1 MELAYTQALDLFK
14 VEDIP
19 VTYDKVQTQLLVEKM
34 FNRKQQRNLLRK
46 PFEPVIEPVL
56 NKLSNPNIVLDVLG
70 ILAIRKEIYI
80 TSVIEMLIEKYDVDK
95 SKQEIAVAIL
105 EAGSLGLLTGI
116 TIRDNLKLYSNYVL
130 PPKTLEIIDQYQY
143 LLPMI
148 VPPLP
153 VGKKNNKGSGYYT
166 IGSDS
171 LILNNNHHNGDL
183 TCDVLNKLN
192 STALR
197 LNQDLIK
204 TVRNHWSGI
213 DEQAQ
218 DETEEEFADRVK
230 AFECFEKRFMFDA
243 TYLLNQDNKF
253 YLTHKFDKRGR
264 VYSCGYTINTQG
276 NSYQKAVIELHSQE
290 YIDDCINFF

>member
-14 VEDIP
+14 VDDIP
-19 VTYDKVQTQLLVEKM
+19 VTHDKVQTQLLVEKM
-34 FNRKQQRNLLRK
+34 FNRNQQRNLLRK
-46 PFEPVIEPVL
+46 QFEPVIEPVL

-70 ILAIRKEIYI
+70 ILAVRKEIYI

-95 SKQEIAVAIL
+95 SKQKIAIAIL

-116 TIRDNLKLYSNYVL
+116 TIKDNLKLYSNYVL
-130 PPKTLEIIDQYQY
+130 PAKTLELLDQFQY

-171 LILNNNHHNGDL
+171 LILNNNQHKGDIA
-183 TCDVLNKLN
+183 CDVLNKLN
-192 STALR
+192 SISLS
-197 LNQDLIK
+197 LNQDLVK
-204 TVRNHWSGI
+204 TIRNHWSGI
-213 DEQAQ
+213 DEQAE
-218 DETEEEFADRVK
+218 DEEFADKVK
-230 AFECFEKRFMFDA
+230 AFERFEKQFMFNA
-243 TYLLNQDNKF
+243 AYLLNQDNKF

-264 VYSCGYTINTQG
+264 IYSCGYAINTQG
-276 NSYQKAVIELHSQE
+276 NSYQKAVIELHHKE
-290 YIDDCINFF
+290 LIDDEIHFF